1 MKKYLLVAMSAL
13 ALGACSTP
21 DVFNENGSN
30 GYNNNPLSVSD
41 KNMLHATHKAADRLV
56 EQAIYLRN
64 EHRPILIT
72 SIADITNVET
82 TSAFGLMVSEQ
93 IGDRLVQ
100 LDFPII
106 DLRTRRDV
114 AVRRK
119 SGEFMLSRDIQ
130 KISEK
135 HAAVAVLLGTYTAA
149 VNHVYVSTR
158 LVRTSD
164 SRILAGYDFDFPMG
178 PDIRKMARKRVR

>member
-13 ALGACSTP
+13 ALGACSNP

-30 GYNNNPLSVSD
+30 NQNNSLTSVRD
-41 KNMLHATHKAADRLV
+41 QNMLRATHKAADRLV

-64 EHRPILIT
+64 ERRPILIT
-72 SIADITNVET
+72 SIADITNVDT

-93 IGDRLVQ
+93 MGDRLVQ
-100 LDFPII
+100 VGFPIV
-106 DLRTRRDV
+106 DLRARRDV

-119 SGEFMLSRDIQ
+119 GGEFMLSRDIL
-130 KISEK
+130 KISKE

-158 LVRTSD
+158 LVRASD
-164 SRILAGYDFDFPMG
+164 NRILASYDFKLPMG
-178 PDIRKMARKRVR
+178 PDTRKMTRKRMR